1 MAVGDRAIG
10 VAWDRTVPADSFATA
25 DERSGFRVL
34 VVGRAVAV
42 VVESRDLFR
51 AEARGV
57 PPNGVGAVLVPVL
70 GVPDQV
76 SLGDV
81 EALRFA
87 LAGLDQRG
95 ECGVDIVVG
104 VLGPSG
110 HVLILLRPF
119 ALVDRDSE
127 SAESNGVWCLPVRKG
142 RRRRMP
148 NADDQRGC
156 RSCDGGTKIAARSTA
171 SGL

>member
-34 VVGRAVAV
+34 VVGGGVAV
-42 VVESRDLFR
+42 VVESRDHFR

-57 PPNGVGAVLVPVL
+57 PPDGVGAVLVLVL

-76 SLGDV
+76 SLAHV

-87 LAGLDQRG
+87 LPGLDQRR
-95 ECGVDIVVG
+95 ERGVDVVVW

-110 HVLILLRPF
+110 HALRLLRPF
-119 ALVDRDSE
+119 ALVDRE
-127 SAESNGVWCLPVRKG
+127 SRAAQS
-142 RRRRMP
+142 
-148 NADDQRGC
+148 
-156 RSCDGGTKIAARSTA
+156 DGATEIAARSTA